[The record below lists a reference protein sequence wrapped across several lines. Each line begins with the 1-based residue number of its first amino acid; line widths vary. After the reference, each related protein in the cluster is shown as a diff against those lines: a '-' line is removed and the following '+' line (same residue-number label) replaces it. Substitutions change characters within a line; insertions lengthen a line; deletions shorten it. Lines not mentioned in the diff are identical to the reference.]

1 MHLASDY
8 IHPTPRGGRC
18 RIRVHLPEEEHDASV
33 VICSEL
39 PSLAT
44 KAPPSPTLST
54 PDSRRGYP
62 LPQAFGVSPVWIYHY
77 PKEATDGAS
86 ETFELVVFPS

>member
-39 PSLAT
+39 PT
-44 KAPPSPTLST
+44 WKTLERES
-54 PDSRRGYP
+54 
-62 LPQAFGVSPVWIYHY
+62 A
-77 PKEATDGAS
+77 EA
-86 ETFELVVFPS
+86 LVGEAV